1 MESLRCFDQRCQLDL
16 FSVGTPYA
24 IRLICIATVCA
35 NTHSQT
41 PKRGNG
47 AAGGASTRVYSLQE
61 VSLAVPEQP
70 PRVVRGARTGGKRE
84 AAAPG
89 PVSCLLVLR
98 RGTVLSWP
106 LPFPDTG
113 SALGMLGS
121 AGGDLKLIFC
131 FLVVL
136 GDAEHVIFSLIKL
149 TISR

>member
-1 MESLRCFDQRCQLDL
+1 MWFVVHVQEGSE
-16 FSVGTPYA
+16 
-24 IRLICIATVCA
+24 
-35 NTHSQT
+35 
-41 PKRGNG
+41 K
-47 AAGGASTRVYSLQE
+47 LQ
-61 VSLAVPEQP
+61 
-70 PRVVRGARTGGKRE
+70 
-84 AAAPG
+84 APG
-89 PVSCLLVLR
+89 PVSCLLVLH